1 MESPIMILD
10 LETLSLKELRQL
22 KKDVENAIDNFNER
36 EKRKT
41 LAEVE
46 AFIREKGLNP
56 ADLQDLIGKRGK
68 KSLGAARYANPAD
81 PSQTWTGRGRKPGWV
96 IAHLAAGGTLDS
108 LAI

>member
-1 MESPIMILD
+1 MILD

-22 KKDVENAIDNFNER
+22 QKDVEAAISDYKDR
-36 EKRKT
+36 EKRKA

-56 ADLQDLIGKRGK
+56 ADLSDLLGKRGK
-68 KSLGAARYANPAD
+68 KTVGAARYANPAD

-96 IAHLAAGGTLDS
+96 IAHVAAGGAMDS

>member
-1 MESPIMILD
+1 MKDPIMILD

-22 KKDVENAIDNFNER
+22 QKDVEAAISDYKDR
-36 EKRKT
+36 EKRKA

-56 ADLQDLIGKRGK
+56 ADLSDLLGKRGK
-68 KSLGAARYANPAD
+68 KTVGAAKYANPAD

-96 IAHLAAGGTLDS
+96 TVHLAAGGALDS

>member
-1 MESPIMILD
+1 MILD
-10 LETLSLKELRQL
+10 LDTLSLKELRQL
-22 KKDVENAIDNFNER
+22 QKDVENAITDYKDR
-36 EKRKT
+36 EKRKA

-56 ADLQDLIGKRGK
+56 ADLSDLLGKRGK
-68 KSLGAARYANPAD
+68 KTVGAARYANPAD

-96 IAHLAAGGTLDS
+96 IAHVAAGGSMDS